1 MNTPY
6 DISTAL
12 NLILFSGHAIYS
24 RWAFYFIFSPSCA
37 AEVSF
42 SGIKSLTGGDG
53 VVLSDKQTEKSAQMI
68 ERKY

>member
-1 MNTPY
+1 MCFNLGKPF
-6 DISTAL
+6 IAL
-12 NLILFSGHAIYS
+12 Q
-24 RWAFYFIFSPSCA
+24 SPPCA

-53 VVLSDKQTEKSAQMI
+53 VVLSDKQREKTAQMI